1 MWKKILKLRFITP
14 RYTTYMYKPPTR
26 FAAHHPANFPDREEI
41 SSKTNNIFSFIFIEY
56 VGHSNGRMHGGEG
69 KPSNNNNTINSN
81 NSISATV
88 LFEYLEYLKL
98 KGPWDRRLTL
108 IEFVNSFS
116 INEPFLGDGCWRCV
130 CLCVLFASSSSLLS
144 LSNP

>member
-1 MWKKILKLRFITP
+1 MAEWHG
-14 RYTTYMYKPPTR
+14 
-26 FAAHHPANFPDREEI
+26 ADG
-41 SSKTNNIFSFIFIEY
+41 KTNNS
-56 VGHSNGRMHGGEG
+56 GSG
-69 KPSNNNNTINSN
+69 S

-116 INEPFLGDGCWRCV
+116 INEPFLGADCCWWRWRCV
-130 CLCVLFASSSSLLS
+130 RFFASASASALVLPVKSTALCV
-144 LSNP
+144 